1 MSNILSLTLTLL
13 LFVSLLPFCH
23 PARFVVNRTKIFY
36 CYASKGDHVPKDLRY
51 INQLCVKPYENC
63 ISYVQFDGERY
74 NYYRGCNHKR
84 FCKMAW
90 RVGVNQ
96 MISCEQCDYEFC
108 NASGG

>member
-23 PARFVVNRTKIFY
+23 PAWFVANRTKIFY
-36 CYASKGDHVPKDLRY
+36 CYASKGDHVPKDL
-51 INQLCVKPYENC
+51 
-63 ISYVQFDGERY
+63 
-74 NYYRGCNHKR
+74 R